1 MALGRRKKNESDAD
15 KPGRKA
21 PITEHELM
29 QAAVSLLD
37 GNRSVSSLSLRE
49 IARAADIAPNSFYRH
64 FRDVDELAVALIDQA
79 GRGLRGMI
87 REARQRLKDTQGGV
101 RTSIE
106 VFMEALDDES
116 RYLQILLRE
125 MSLGSDAF
133 RHAVEREL
141 TYFEQELRD
150 ELIQR
155 GDRAGVHMHKPELV
169 AKAITRLVF
178 SLGASADK
186 LDAPARKEL
195 ISEATTMV
203 QMIIRGALA
212 MYPEHAT
219 RKQEQAD

>member
-1 MALGRRKKNESDAD
+1 MPLTRKRKEGDGS
-15 KPGRKA
+15 KSSRKA
-21 PITEHELM
+21 SITEHELM

-106 VFMEALDDES
+106 VFMEALDDDS

-125 MSLGSDAF
+125 MSLGSAAF
-133 RHAVEREL
+133 RQAVEREL
-141 TYFEQELRD
+141 TYFEQELCD
-150 ELIQR
+150 ELVRR
-155 GDRAGVHMHKPELV
+155 GERDGVQMHKPELV
-169 AKAITRLVF
+169 AKAISRLVF
-178 SLGASADK
+178 SLGASADR
-186 LDAPARKEL
+186 LAPEDRAQL
-195 ISEATTMV
+195 IDEATTMV
-203 QMIIRGALA
+203 KMIIRGALA
-212 MYPEHAT
+212 IQQST
-219 RKQEQAD
+219 GKK